1 MHIAD
6 LSALRGYF
14 DIRYILLISI
24 IGPPWMFRYPKYFV
38 KTHYCAQ
45 ERGLTIMANLTYPA
59 NLKYTESDEWV
70 RVDGDQAT
78 IGITDYAQDQLGDI
92 VYIELSWDA
101 SQSVSQGVKFGD
113 IESVKATS
121 ELISPISG
129 EMVKVNEALK
139 DTPELINDSPYD
151 EGWMLVVKVTK
162 PEELDSLMSAE
173 EYQQYLQGR

>member
-1 MHIAD
+1 
-6 LSALRGYF
+6 
-14 DIRYILLISI
+14 
-24 IGPPWMFRYPKYFV
+24 MFRYPKYFV

-92 VYIELSWDA
+92 VYIELPWDA

-121 ELISPISG
+121 ELISPIGG
-129 EMVKVNEALK
+129 EVVKVNEALK

-162 PEELDSLMSAE
+162 PEELDSLMSAD